1 MANYNSIEELFDA
14 GISNMEV
21 LVNNVAHDDDVIT
34 TTGVPWVLFKG
45 VAANNIYV
53 GGNTFFGIGANA
65 EHLQVNRRDTKLWY
79 LYREEGTLYNFYRFL
94 KYRWRGYSQY
104 NTTAEANLMEYDVVF
119 WELGH
124 ISLHMTVVPTAAYN
138 GTFNLAAASAVAYRA
153 PTAQSPDVTFYA
165 QDEAHGVYTAVS
177 ERIDLLPPFDR
188 KYLIKNTLED
198 GTIQLITISEDGELE
213 VLPEDTELVSDTFRE
228 YGVDEVPDAN
238 LLIGMTD
245 PQVYFWQDSTEYD
258 LPQMEAYM
266 RAWQAPQV
274 LYSPDYD
281 MTHSTIK
288 GIETIRADCSE
299 DVLFA
304 ISFDEGATWKAH
316 NGTSWGTVTEAA
328 SGMTAAA
335 MAAISVD
342 DWALVAITGKYRVR
356 CVLLNEE
363 SFLREFI
370 VDYLN

>member
-34 TTGVPWVLFKG
+34 TTGVPWFLFRG
-45 VAANNIYV
+45 VEANNIYV
-53 GGNTFFGIGANA
+53 GGNTFFGIGTNA

-104 NTTAEANLMEYDVVF
+104 NTTAESYLMEYDVVF

-124 ISLHMTVVPTAAYN
+124 ISLHMTIVPSSNYN
-138 GTFNLAAASAVAYRA
+138 GTFNLVAATTVVYGA
-153 PTAQSPDVTFYA
+153 PTAQNPDVTFYS
-165 QDEAHGVYTAVS
+165 QDEQNNTYVA
-177 ERIDLLPPFDR
+177 ERGFINILPPFDR
-188 KYLIKNTLED
+188 KYLMKNTLED
-198 GTIQLITISEDGELE
+198 GTIQILTVSEEGELE
-213 VLPEDTELVSDTFRE
+213 IIPDISELTPDVFRD
-228 YGVDEVPDAN
+228 YGLDEIPDAN
-238 LLIGMTD
+238 LLIGMVD
-245 PQVYFWQDSTEYD
+245 PQMYFWQDSTEYD
-258 LPQMEAYM
+258 LPQMEAHLT
-266 RAWQAPQV
+266 AWQAPQV

-316 NGTSWGTVTEAA
+316 NGTSWGTVTEPT
-328 SGMTAAA
+328 SGMTAVA

-342 DWALVAITGKYRVR
+342 DWALVANTGIYRVR

-363 SFLREFI
+363 SYLREFI